1 MPNAGVKVGE
11 KLYLPGL
18 PVLFLQANSKKQQ
31 KRKQNRKSGIVRKA
45 ESNATIC
52 NAQSITSVWFS

>member
-1 MPNAGVKVGE
+1 MLVWKVGE

-45 ESNATIC
+45 ESK
-52 NAQSITSVWFS
+52 